1 MGNVLRFSIKI
12 REFFVFSSIVRRIAP
27 GLLPIILVACG
38 SAPTQQSEA
47 PKKPIDRLYT
57 IAYINSI
64 TTTISDDDAPDEKRL
79 TDKKELEGKLPALL
93 KSAFEEEGFA
103 MPAGA
108 AEKKAGAVVVTLD
121 MKYNPG
127 NRSLR
132 WLTGPFGAGKGTME
146 GRIDAVDALTG
157 AVIATRSDSDSVRM
171 GAFGGDFY
179 GDVEDFV
186 EGLAEDLAE
195 DLASKGK

>member
-1 MGNVLRFSIKI
+1 MFP
-12 REFFVFSSIVRRIAP
+12 SIVRRVAP
-27 GLLPIILVACG
+27 GLLPILLVACG

-47 PKKPIDRLYT
+47 PKKPVDRLYT
-57 IAYINSI
+57 IAYVNSI

-79 TDKKELEGKLPALL
+79 SDKKELDGKLPALV
-93 KSAFEEEGFA
+93 KSAFEEGGFA

-108 AEKKAGAVVVTLD
+108 AEKKAGAVVVTVD
-121 MKYNPG
+121 VKYNPG

-132 WLTGPFGAGKGTME
+132 WLAGPFGAGKGTME
-146 GRIDAVDALTG
+146 GRIEAVDAATG
-157 AVIATRSDSDSVRM
+157 TMVASRSDSDSVRM

-179 GDVEDFV
+179 GDVEDLV

-195 DLASKGK
+195 ELAEKGK